1 VETLRRTREV
11 ALGAF
16 AHQDLPFERLVEE
29 LKPARGLQ
37 YNPLFQVW
45 FVFQNAPTERPELNG
60 LTVESLPVQT
70 ATTRHDLQLSLWE
83 TADGMEGAFTYSTDL
98 FDAETITRMS
108 DQFQTLLSLV
118 AHESTIALST
128 LRATLN
134 ETDRASRNRKSERLE
149 EAGRQKLKSIKRKLV
164 MGTQA
169 GSEDEVFSKL
179 R

>member
-1 VETLRRTREV
+1 MALDV
-11 ALGAF
+11 ALASW
-16 AHQDLPFERLVEE
+16 HR
-29 LKPARGLQ
+29 PARRGR
-37 YNPLFQVW
+37 NP
-45 FVFQNAPTERPELNG
+45 AHR
-60 LTVESLPVQT
+60 SL
-70 ATTRHDLQLSLWE
+70 E